1 MEQNSYFWYD
11 RMHLHCH
18 QESFGMGFLNL
29 FRHKGPKIKVQ
40 SAKRDGLSG
49 WLKCSGC
56 GETLHANELMDN
68 YNACPKCNYHY
79 RLTVAQRLKLLVDDG
94 TFQELFTDIR
104 PSDPLK
110 FEDIEKYTLRLE
122 RAVAKTGRDE
132 AVSVG
137 ECLINGNRAALGIMD
152 FSFMGGSMGSVVG
165 ERLTR
170 LIEHAIVSRLPVI
183 IVSASGGA
191 RMQESI
197 YSLMQMAKTSAALA
211 KLSEAKLPFIS
222 VITNP
227 TTGGVTASFASLG
240 DVILAEPGALF
251 GFTGP
256 RVIERTFGKKLPK
269 GAQLSEFLQEKGMV
283 DMVVSRKEMKEKIA
297 FFIEFLRVNQ
307 EKIPKKTFLQ
317 SIRSESEP
325 YLKLKKFLAAAVGS
339 GK

>member
-1 MEQNSYFWYD
+1 MV
-11 RMHLHCH
+11 
-18 QESFGMGFLNL
+18 FLNL
-29 FRHKGPKIKVQ
+29 FRRSGPKIKVQ
-40 SAKRDGLSG
+40 STKKDGLSG

-56 GETLHANELMDN
+56 FETIHANELMDN

-79 RLTVAQRLKLLVDDG
+79 RLTVSQRLKLLVDEDS
-94 TFQELFTDIR
+94 FKEMFTNIK
-104 PSDPLK
+104 PTDPLN
-110 FEDIEKYTLRLE
+110 FEDEEKYTTRLE

-137 ECLINGNRAALGIMD
+137 ECIINGNRAALGIMD

-170 LIEHAIVSRLPVI
+170 LIEFAIEKRLPVI
-183 IVSASGGA
+183 ILSASGGA

-211 KLSEAKLPFIS
+211 RLKENKLPFIS
-222 VITNP
+222 VISNP

-283 DMVVSRKEMKEKIA
+283 DIVVPRKELKDKIA
-297 FFIEFLRVNQ
+297 FFIEFLKAPSVT
-307 EKIPKKTFLQ
+307 EKKSLLHSLTGE
-317 SIRSESEP
+317 REP
-325 YLKLKKFLAAAVGS
+325 YAKFKKFLAAAVGS

>member
-1 MEQNSYFWYD
+1 
-11 RMHLHCH
+11 
-18 QESFGMGFLNL
+18 MGFMNL
-29 FRHKGPKIKVQ
+29 FRRQGPKIKVQ
-40 SAKRDGLSG
+40 TSKKDGLSG

-56 GETLHANELMDN
+56 QETIHANELMDN

-79 RLTVAQRLKLLVDDG
+79 RLTVPQRLKLLVDDH
-94 TFQELFTDIR
+94 TFQEMFGNVR
-104 PSDPLK
+104 PSDPLN
-110 FEDIEKYTLRLE
+110 FVDLEKYTTRLE
-122 RAVAKTGRDE
+122 RAVSKTGRDE
-132 AVSVG
+132 AIAVG
-137 ECLINGNRAALGIMD
+137 VCEINENKAAIGIMD

-170 LIEHAIVSRLPVI
+170 LIEHAIEKRLPVV

-197 YSLMQMAKTSAALA
+197 HSLMQMAKTSAALA

-283 DMVVSRKEMKEKIA
+283 DIVVSRKELKDKIA
-297 FFIEFLRVNQ
+297 FFIEFLRVQPTN
-307 EKIPKKTFLQ
+307 EKKSFLD
-317 SIRSESEP
+317 SLRSESEP
-325 YLKLKKFLAAAVGS
+325 YTKLKKFLAAAVGS